1 MKKRIYIRP
10 AMQVNIMKVE
20 KLICVSIQAGGAQEN
35 VITEAK
41 GSRTQVEELSDE
53 EVLYMLDN
61 ETPQNGLW

>member
-10 AMQVNIMKVE
+10 AVQVNMMNVE
-20 KLICVSIQAGGAQEN
+20 ELICTSIQAGGEQEN
-35 VITEAK
+35 VVTEAK

-53 EVLYMLDN
+53 EVLYLLDN